1 MNDISNQQDY
11 EYINLL
17 VNNTFDNII
26 NDLTN
31 YKQNILNNIFKF
43 IYINNNIITTNTN
56 ILEKYLIN
64 DKIYYIDNK
73 KNIIYNTKENIV
85 GEIKDKKI
93 NLYI

>member
-73 KNIIYNTKENIV
+73 KNIIYNTKANIV